1 MTQYI
6 RFPTVTAAATTA
18 VNLTQV
24 GGVAITLGQ
33 KVSNSSV
40 PVVLASNQPTINVAV
55 ASSTLPSGAATE
67 LTLAAINTRT
77 AGSLVPISFN
87 EVLLAYVVSGNGVG
101 QVATATYL
109 LSSTTVRTLTM
120 SYDVSDRLSGVVA
133 S

>member
-6 RFPTVTAAATTA
+6 RFPTVSAAATTA

-24 GGVAITLGQ
+24 GGVAISLGQ
-33 KVSNSSV
+33 KVANSSF

-67 LTLAAINTRT
+67 ITLAALNAKT
-77 AGSLVPISFN
+77 AGGLVPVAFD
-87 EVLLAYVVSGNGVG
+87 EVVLTYVPSGAGVG
-101 QVATATYL
+101 QVATATYKL
-109 LSSTTVRTLTM
+109 ATVTVKTLTM
-120 SYDVSDRLSGVVA
+120 SYDGSDRLSGVVA